1 MARCSGRWAALFA
14 GLVVLG
20 LVAPLSS
27 QIDEHS
33 TEDLMLGAAS
43 RLSQQPRP
51 SSRESKH
58 LSRKLSSE
66 SLAALLHGKKE
77 TAVS

>member
-1 MARCSGRWAALFA
+1 MARASLLA
-14 GLVVLG
+14 GLLLG

-27 QIDEHS
+27 HNDENY
-33 TEDLMLGAAS
+33 TGDLMREAAS
-43 RLSQQPRP
+43 RLQKPRP
-51 SSRESKH
+51 SRASRH

>member
-1 MARCSGRWAALFA
+1 MARCSGRRAALFA

-27 QIDEHS
+27 QIEEHS
-33 TEDLMLGAAS
+33 TEELMLGAAS
-43 RLSQQPRP
+43 RLSQPRP
-51 SSRESKH
+51 SRESQH

-66 SLAALLHGKKE
+66 SLAALLHRNKE